1 MYNYHIIYIYTPV
14 YLYISYI
21 PIMFYSSYVVGCIPQ
36 HLSHPATIYK
46 VTKLSLLQNWLTF
59 LNNILKLVIVIISLL
74 DICQTYIVT
83 IITTIIGLHT
93 SYNYRNWGLWQI
105 VVDIQLRSFHG
116 VCKQTYPPVDWTQ
129 TQNIIENHNNNHSS
143 Q

>member
-1 MYNYHIIYIYTPV
+1 MYNYHIIYIPV

-74 DICQTYIVT
+74 DIC
-83 IITTIIGLHT
+83 
-93 SYNYRNWGLWQI
+93 
-105 VVDIQLRSFHG
+105 
-116 VCKQTYPPVDWTQ
+116 
-129 TQNIIENHNNNHSS
+129 
-143 Q
+143 